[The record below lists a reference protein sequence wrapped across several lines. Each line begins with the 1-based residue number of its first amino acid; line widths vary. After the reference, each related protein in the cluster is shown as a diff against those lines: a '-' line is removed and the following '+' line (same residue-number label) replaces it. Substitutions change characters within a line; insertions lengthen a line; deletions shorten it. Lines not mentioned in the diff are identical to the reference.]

1 MTSPTSQETDPL
13 LADQIFA
20 DEQFLADLETTPLE
34 GDKPVAMMPIS
45 SPVPAP
51 ASRQMSRGVSRADV
65 MQSQSDT
72 SPQTFRRHADAAL
85 TACEFEPVSLLDP
98 QILRAAV

>member
-1 MTSPTSQETDPL
+1 FPAPYITSWPSFGGSNQIAPPIPPAMTSPTSQETDPL

-45 SPVPAP
+45 SPVPPP
-51 ASRQMSRGVSRADV
+51 AARQMSRGVSRADV

-72 SPQTFRRHADAAL
+72 SPQT
-85 TACEFEPVSLLDP
+85 
-98 QILRAAV
+98 